1 MAATYQGEKEMSKP
15 RMIQTTF
22 GALTYSSGVLNPNV
36 TSAPGLASVQFN
48 TTPNNYLSVKR
59 HNDQFFIPD
68 KVAAPTNPLDNTGIH
83 FATFDYIDLRD
94 LMENK
99 ECMDDVT
106 INVQRL
112 RELPYPQVTY
122 NMPPGNIEE
131 TLIVILGDL
140 NMETVSTGT
149 MMDMHDAGFK
159 PFLAGAQSGGL
170 PFEVLYRENRQYVQ
184 DPSQNFVSPDQ
195 VGSQGGPIGDP
206 TQAPTRFVGNF
217 RLASRTIG
225 GYPDLVVGPGLTV
238 IRVWSMWPANRSIQA
253 VDGGGPTDAP
263 ADELTY
269 LQMQLQ
275 AQIPALQ
282 VNIVGTQRPMT
293 ATEVATYY
301 SNILLNQG

>member
-1 MAATYQGEKEMSKP
+1 MATTYQGEKEMSKP

-22 GALTYSSGVLNPNV
+22 GAVTYSSGVLNPNV
-36 TSAPGLASVQFN
+36 TSAPGLATVAWNDIS
-48 TTPNNYLSVKR
+48 NNYLAVKR

-68 KVAAPTNPLDNTGIH
+68 KAGAPTQPLDNTGKH

-94 LMENK
+94 LLENK

-112 RELPYPQVTY
+112 RELPYPNVTY

-131 TLIVILGDL
+131 TLVVVLGDL
-140 NMETVSTGT
+140 NMETVSTT
-149 MMDMHDAGFK
+149 SLQNIHDAGFK
-159 PFLAGAQSGGL
+159 PFLGQGSL
-170 PFEVLYRENRQYVQ
+170 PFEILYRETRQYVQ

-195 VGSQGGPIGDP
+195 VGSQGGPVGDP

-225 GYPDLVVGPGLTV
+225 GYPDLVVGPGVTV
-238 IRVWSMWPANRSIQA
+238 IRVFSMWPAARDIQA
-253 VDGGGPTDAP
+253 LTGGGTGDAP

-275 AQIPALQ
+275 AQFPALQ
-282 VNIVGTQRPMT
+282 LNIVGTQRKMT
-293 ATEVATYY
+293 DTEIATYY